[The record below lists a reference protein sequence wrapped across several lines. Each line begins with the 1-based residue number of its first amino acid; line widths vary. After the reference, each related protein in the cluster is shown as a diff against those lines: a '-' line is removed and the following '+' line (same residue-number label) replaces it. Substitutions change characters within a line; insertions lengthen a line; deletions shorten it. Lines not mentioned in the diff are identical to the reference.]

1 MQVSHGE
8 KPVLIFTT
16 WNSQTRRSTIETC
29 AVHDVSESDR
39 VNITGDYDDGYRMSS
54 KVSAISSDK
63 FYKCKSPFV
72 LFEGDSRDGV
82 TTVAISSSLRKELM
96 CSGHYD
102 CVIRVWD
109 INDRQLLH
117 CLEGHTDF
125 VVSVAIWREKE
136 PILVSGSSDGTIKV
150 WDLHNYSL
158 ITTCEGHTRDVWSV
172 STTVGPDPLIV
183 SASADRSVRL
193 WDVNNV
199 LTEIKWNRQRSFLTY
214 LKKEFNACSEAVAWV
229 EAYENALTSSRSSTS
244 TKSDNN
250 IDRAYTYTH
259 NNEDNYKNDNNKD
272 NNDNNNDNNTDNN
285 NDNNNSSSDNTA
297 NNKNKNRRL
306 TLQSQNLCIEI
317 LSYL

>member
-1 MQVSHGE
+1 MV
-8 KPVLIFTT
+8 FTT
-16 WNSQTRRSTIETC
+16 WNSQTRRSTIEMC
-29 AVHDVSESDR
+29 AVHDVSDNDR
-39 VNITGDYDDGYRMSS
+39 VNSITDYDEGYRMSS
-54 KVSAISSDK
+54 KVSAIDRDK
-63 FYKCKSPFV
+63 FYACKSPYV

-102 CVIRVWD
+102 CVVRVWD
-109 INDRQLLH
+109 IHDRQLLH

-136 PILVSGSSDGTIKV
+136 PLLVSGSSDGTIKV

-193 WDVNNV
+193 WDVNSI
-199 LTEIKWNRQRSFLTY
+199 LADIKWSRQRSFLSY
-214 LKKEFNACSEAVAWV
+214 LKEYEFKTCTGAVAWV
-229 EAYENALTSSRSSTS
+229 EAYEKALTTSSNSNMSSNNNNSNDRSS
-244 TKSDNN
+244 
-250 IDRAYTYTH
+250 H
-259 NNEDNYKNDNNKD
+259 NDNED
-272 NNDNNNDNNTDNN
+272 NNDNDNNNNSSNTDNNDKTTDNN
-285 NDNNNSSSDNTA
+285 NDNSDNTD
-297 NNKNKNRRL
+297 NSDDTITNITNKNRRL
-306 TLQSQNLCIEI
+306 ALQSQNLCREI